1 MSKFKKKF
9 FVHHFV
15 SDSYIIILMVH
26 QNYFQICI
34 WLNLFQF
41 LKFSYN
47 MRDNGKYE

>member
-1 MSKFKKKF
+1 MSKLKKKF
-9 FVHHFV
+9 FV

-47 MRDNGKYE
+47 TRDNGKYE